1 VVNMLL
7 RGALV
12 RLARVQAGMGH
23 VIVALALVF
32 TILAALGLPEIGL
45 QTDLSKELPAGIEAI
60 EKMKEV
66 GAEFGS
72 SDSVIVIIK
81 LSDSE
86 ISGRVQDI
94 RDPRVARMIE
104 QIHKNLAEEREV
116 SRVYSAYS
124 IYEKTGIPR
133 SLAESRVLYSTI
145 PELGDF
151 YSRDLTATAIYIYS
165 DIGAS
170 EERNRALVERVREI
184 VESSEKPPGVEV
196 LITGTPPM
204 RVALFELLIHDAA
217 LTMSTAALIILF
229 LLVILQKS
237 VIKGLI
243 VFTPLVLSVVWTL
256 GTMGWLSIPLSIG
269 TVGIGAMILGLGVE
283 YGIFVIKRY
292 EEEKQKGR
300 SPEEILGVVVPGV
313 GLNITGS
320 ATTTIAGFL
329 ALLLATMPM
338 VQKMG
343 STLALGIFYS
353 YLGAIVVNPALIA
366 ILDRRGY
373 LAD

>member
-1 VVNMLL
+1 MLL
-7 RGALV
+7 RGVLA
-12 RLARVQAGMGH
+12 RLARAQAVHGRA
-23 VIVALALVF
+23 IVALALIF
-32 TILAALGLPEIGL
+32 TLVAALGLPEIGL
-45 QTDLSKELPAGIEAI
+45 QTDLSRELPSGIEAI
-60 EKMKEV
+60 EKLKEV

-86 ISGRVQDI
+86 ISGRVEDI

-104 QIHKNLAEEREV
+104 QIHRNLEEEREV

-124 IYEKTGIPR
+124 IYEKAGMPR
-133 SLAESRVLYSTI
+133 SMQESRALYSAV
-145 PELGDF
+145 PELRDF
-151 YSRDLTATAIYIYS
+151 YSRDLKATAIYIYS

-170 EERNRALVERVREI
+170 EERNRAFVDRVREI
-184 VESSEKPPGVEV
+184 VEGSEKPPGVEV

-217 LTMSTAALIILF
+217 LTMSMAALIIF
-229 LLVILQKS
+229 LLLIILQKS
-237 VIKGLI
+237 VIKGVL
-243 VFTPLVLSVVWTL
+243 VFTPLLLSVVWTL
-256 GTMGWLSIPLSIG
+256 GTMGWLRIPLSIG

-292 EEEKQKGR
+292 EEEKRKGK

-353 YLGAIVVNPALIA
+353 YLGAIAVNPALIA

-373 LAD
+373 LD

>member
-1 VVNMLL
+1 MVNMLL
-7 RGALV
+7 RGVLA
-12 RLARVQAGMGH
+12 RLARAQAVHGRA
-23 VIVALALVF
+23 IVALALIF
-32 TILAALGLPEIGL
+32 TLVAALGLPEIGL
-45 QTDLSKELPAGIEAI
+45 QTDLSRELPSGIEAI
-60 EKMKEV
+60 EKLKEV

-86 ISGRVQDI
+86 ISGRVEDI

-104 QIHKNLAEEREV
+104 QIHRNLEEEREV

-124 IYEKTGIPR
+124 IYEKAGMPR
-133 SLAESRVLYSTI
+133 SMQESRALYSAV
-145 PELGDF
+145 PELRDF
-151 YSRDLTATAIYIYS
+151 YSRDLKATAIYIYS

-170 EERNRALVERVREI
+170 EERNRAFVDRVREI

-217 LTMSTAALIILF
+217 LTMSMAALIIF
-229 LLVILQKS
+229 LLLIILQKS
-237 VIKGLI
+237 VIKGVL
-243 VFTPLVLSVVWTL
+243 VFTPLLLSVVWTL
-256 GTMGWLSIPLSIG
+256 GTMGWLRIPLSIG

-292 EEEKQKGR
+292 EEEKRKGK

-353 YLGAIVVNPALIA
+353 YLGAIAVNPALIA

-373 LAD
+373 LD

>member
-1 VVNMLL
+1 M
-7 RGALV
+7 

>member
-1 VVNMLL
+1 MLL

-12 RLARVQAGMGH
+12 RLARAQAGWGH

-32 TILAALGLPEIGL
+32 TLFAALGLPEMGL
-45 QTDLSKELPAGIEAI
+45 QTDLTRELPAGIEAI

-86 ISGRVQDI
+86 LSGRVQDI

-104 QIHKNLAEEREV
+104 QVHRNLAEEREV
-116 SRVYSAYS
+116 SRVHSAYS
-124 IYEKTGIPR
+124 IYEKTGTPR
-133 SLAESRVLYSTI
+133 SLEESRALYSAI
-145 PELGDF
+145 PELRDF
-151 YSRDLTATAIYIYS
+151 YSRDLTATAMYIYS

-170 EERNRALVERVREI
+170 EERNRALVERVREV
-184 VESSEKPPGVEV
+184 VEGSEKPPGVEV

-217 LTMSTAALIILF
+217 LTMSVAALIILL
-229 LLVILQKS
+229 LLVILQRS
-237 VIKGLI
+237 VIKGLV

-256 GTMGWLSIPLSIG
+256 GTMGWLGIPLSIG

-292 EEEKQKGR
+292 EEEKRKGR

>member
-7 RGALV
+7 RGVLA
-12 RLARVQAGMGH
+12 RLARAQAVHGRA
-23 VIVALALVF
+23 IVVLALIF
-32 TILAALGLPEIGL
+32 TLVAALGLPEIGL
-45 QTDLSKELPAGIEAI
+45 QTDLSRELPSGIEAI
-60 EKMKEV
+60 EKLKEV

-86 ISGRVQDI
+86 ISGRVEDI
-94 RDPRVARMIE
+94 RDPRVARMIG
-104 QIHKNLAEEREV
+104 QIHKNLEEEREV

-124 IYEKTGIPR
+124 IYEKAGMPR
-133 SLAESRVLYSTI
+133 SMQESRALYSAV
-145 PELGDF
+145 PELRDF
-151 YSRDLTATAIYIYS
+151 YSRDLKATAIYIYS

-170 EERNRALVERVREI
+170 EERNRAFVDRVREI
-184 VESSEKPPGVEV
+184 VEGSEKPPGVEV

-217 LTMSTAALIILF
+217 LTMSMAALIIF
-229 LLVILQKS
+229 LLLIILQKS
-237 VIKGLI
+237 VIKGVL
-243 VFTPLVLSVVWTL
+243 VFTPLLLSVVWTL
-256 GTMGWLSIPLSIG
+256 GTMGWLRIPLSIG

-292 EEEKQKGR
+292 EEEKRKGK
-300 SPEEILGVVVPGV
+300 SPDEILGVVVPGV

-353 YLGAIVVNPALIA
+353 YLGAIAVNPALIA

-373 LAD
+373 LD